1 MKPADELDQAL
12 LDRAADWLARR
23 DAGFSPGDAEAFQL
37 WLAADPRHARAA
49 DEIATAWS
57 ALQRPRENGC
67 ADWAVADLEARAR
80 SRQQRR
86 RRRLLWSGASLAA
99 AAVTAVLLWS
109 PARPLPAVAGS
120 GPIATVTPR
129 PDRRVLEDGSIV
141 ELKAGADITVTFSP
155 TRRGVRLVSGEV
167 HFAVA
172 KDSARPFVVA
182 AGGVETTAVGTE
194 FSVALA
200 SRDVQVL
207 VTEGRVAIATPMT
220 ASSPTTAPTA
230 PIFVDA
236 GTRVT
241 AAVAVASGAAPR
253 VDPVTAAEVSR
264 ALAWRN
270 QRMEFSGTPLA
281 EAVAHF
287 NRQNRLQLALTDDS
301 LGTLR
306 VSGIFWTDDPAGFA
320 RLIEPAF
327 SLQIRAVGAERIEI
341 SR

>member
-1 MKPADELDQAL
+1 MKSADELDEAL

-23 DAGFSPGDAEAFQL
+23 DAGFAAGDAESFQL
-37 WLAADPRHARAA
+37 WLGAHPRHARAV
-49 DEIATAWS
+49 DEISAAWS
-57 ALQRPRENGC
+57 ALQRPRETGC
-67 ADWAVADLEARAR
+67 TDWALADLEARSR
-80 SRQQRR
+80 SRQQGR

-99 AAVTAVLLWS
+99 AAVIAVLLWS

-120 GPIATVTPR
+120 APIATVAPR
-129 PDRRVLEDGSIV
+129 PDRRVLEDGSTV
-141 ELKAGADITVTFSP
+141 ELKAGAEITVTFSP
-155 TRRGVRLVSGEV
+155 TRRGVRLVSGEA

-194 FSVALA
+194 FSVVLA

-207 VTEGRVAIATPMT
+207 VTEGRVAITTPVAATT
-220 ASSPTTAPTA
+220 STTAGGS

-253 VDPVTAAEVSR
+253 VESVTAAEVSR
-264 ALAWRN
+264 ALAWRS

-287 NRQNRLQLALTDDS
+287 NRKNRLQLALTDDS

-327 SLQIRAVGAERIEI
+327 SLQIRAVDADRIEI